1 MFIYKEKSESRVNGY
16 LFQTQSTKGSLKIK
30 GVSWRTALN
39 RTDSVRQMFK
49 EAKDGKKYQLNFPS
63 ELDEQ
68 N

>member
-1 MFIYKEKSESRVNGY
+1 MGIYFRHKVLKA
-16 LFQTQSTKGSLKIK
+16 KGSLKIK
-30 GVSWRTALN
+30 RVSWRTALN